1 MDAGYAKAILSKLGS
16 TGTPPEFGIETF
28 SVGLDHYLKVL
39 ESEYLQG
46 VLKYNL
52 SSFKLV
58 VGNYGGGKTHFL
70 YSVRNLAFANNYVVA
85 YATLSP
91 TECPFD
97 RLELVYR
104 QIVSNLMPPMNEE
117 NLAKPWEKGIEPL
130 LRHWYHKIRGQGSG
144 VGGQGSPETGSSKSE
159 ILNPKPDLEFRASSF
174 GFPPGSGDGAQGVS
188 NLRDYVSSLKGTE
201 SSSFLNAVKAAFNAL
216 VAEDEDAFA
225 SVVQWLKG
233 EEIGQD
239 IRAYYRISERVD
251 KTTAFRMLRSL
262 IQWIHSVGYSGL
274 ILLFDEAERGMSIS
288 STRDRRRALDNLR
301 QLVDECGNSRLP
313 GAMFF
318 YAVPDENLLLDGTG
332 GVYEALKQRL
342 RSAFAEMNPVG
353 VKIDLE
359 KLDLEPMEFLRALG
373 LKLLN
378 LFESAYVTE
387 LPRNEAQ
394 KALDLLGSLAL
405 SAFAYDVSYRR
416 LFVVGAIEA
425 FHKLRAN
432 PTAGFTAKDAEGI
445 LRVTSRRLGDEEKKE
460 VEAEEF

>member
-1 MDAGYAKAILSKLGS
+1 
-16 TGTPPEFGIETF
+16 
-28 SVGLDHYLKVL
+28 
-39 ESEYLQG
+39 
-46 VLKYNL
+46 
-52 SSFKLV
+52 
-58 VGNYGGGKTHFL
+58 
-70 YSVRNLAFANNYVVA
+70 
-85 YATLSP
+85 
-91 TECPFD
+91 
-97 RLELVYR
+97 
-104 QIVSNLMPPMNEE
+104 MNEE
-117 NLAKPWEKGIEPL
+117 DLSKPWEKGIEPL
-130 LRHWYHKIRGQGSG
+130 LRHWYHKIRSQGAG
-144 VGGQGSPETGSSKSE
+144 VGGQGSV
-159 ILNPKPDLEFRASSF
+159 
-174 GFPPGSGDGAQGVS
+174 DGAQGVS

-216 VAEDEDAFA
+216 VAEDEDAFS

-262 IQWIHSVGYSGL
+262 IQWIHGIGYSGL

-387 LPRNEAQ
+387 LPKNEAQ

>member
-46 VLKYNL
+46 ILKYNL

-70 YSVRNLAFANNYVVA
+70 YSVRNLAFRNNYAVA

-117 NLAKPWEKGIEPL
+117 DLSKPWEKGIEPL
-130 LRHWYHKIRGQGSG
+130 LRHWYHKIRVQGSE
-144 VGGQGSPETGSSKSE
+144 VGGQGTGE
-159 ILNPKPDLEFRASSF
+159 V
-174 GFPPGSGDGAQGVS
+174 GQGTL

-262 IQWIHSVGYSGL
+262 IQWIHGIGYSGL

-378 LFESAYVTE
+378 LFESAYVFE
-387 LPRNEAQ
+387 LPKNEAQ

-405 SAFAYDVSYRR
+405 SSFAYDVSYRR

-432 PTAGFTAKDAEGI
+432 PAAGFTAKDAEGI
-445 LRVTSRRLGDEEKKE
+445 LRVTSRRLTDEEKKE